1 MRKIGLLT
9 CGIFLAASAL
19 AMGQV
24 TETRTVTPPIPAGTR
39 TANQVIGSTI
49 RLQDG
54 VSYGRVVDIVL
65 NDDGYAE
72 YLMVSRDGQYGLL
85 PWSAARVD
93 FGQRVVTYD
102 VTPQVVQPLFFA
114 PNALPTV
121 TDPQFGTRIRQ
132 VFPGAAR
139 REIRRIEREGGAA
152 VPVPSPGAVVTPPG
166 TVVVPTPR

>member
-1 MRKIGLLT
+1 MGKINALAFGLVLT
-9 CGIFLAASAL
+9 ASGL

-24 TETRTVTPPIPAGTR
+24 TERRTITTPIPAGTR
-39 TANQVIGSTI
+39 TANQVIGSAI

-65 NDDGYAE
+65 NEDGYAE
-72 YLMVSRDGQYGLL
+72 YLVVSREDRYALL

-114 PNALPTV
+114 PNAWPNYS
-121 TDPQFGTRIRQ
+121 DPQFTTRVRE
-132 VFPGAAR
+132 VFPRATR
-139 REIRRIEREGGAA
+139 REIRRIEREG
-152 VPVPSPGAVVTPPG
+152 VPPPGAVVTPPG
-166 TVVVPTPR
+166 TIVVPAPR